1 MNNLQYS
8 AGERNRYFY
17 GKLMTA
23 RDFED
28 EQTYFNDKRRLGNRM
43 LHGTGIVAGLGV
55 LLVDNQTFSLEAG
68 MALDYLGREIVVQDP
83 CVKRISAI
91 RGFDQIQESGDVYL
105 GIAYREELCEG
116 TFSVAGS
123 GEGSGV
129 NQEFNRVQ
137 EGYELFLTTRE
148 PNRAQLGVDSVLYD
162 LCRLYDEGGIRI
174 TLQIPRYVNTD
185 DCFTVRVLFEKRD
198 VSAPVRFSFH
208 LESDMFRGPNGEKFV
223 QVEYVETEVS
233 THKELTLEYTMD
245 CGPVRDD
252 YTQIAV
258 PAESFSLSLGSKQ
271 AEGLEKSF
279 SKAVEVTVRPLRE
292 VVVDAY
298 YTRHFDELLNAK
310 EDQAIYLAKFHIV
323 SGQSAFF
330 IEKVTR
336 NPFRQ
341 YLPNTQLLDLL
352 QTLDRSAGRAEA
364 GQWAARAEEEK
375 RPEAVPA
382 AGRPVA
388 SGVETVVLGVA
399 PKVGRSYF
407 SHEFIHGLGAGSLC
421 VSVAVENAENTGRN
435 DTLVFGDGIFTADEF
450 SLAAPACAVGAM
462 VNVKK
467 GTLQLGLKLLE
478 KTGQQSIRLRWWA
491 WRNEEEQPEKE
502 ELADA
507 VQVIITP
514 NTANLEPLQQIRFTA
529 MVEGSASQEVNWSVV
544 EKNGGSIDRNGLYT
558 APPTEGVFEIRAQ
571 SAKYGN
577 YKASAYVVVSKL

>member
-28 EQTYFNDKRRLGNRM
+28 EQTYFNDKRRLGNRV

-105 GIAYREELCEG
+105 GIAYREEPCEG

-123 GEGSGV
+123 GEGVS
-129 NQEFNRVQ
+129 QEFNRVQ

-148 PNRAQLGVDSVLYD
+148 PNRIQLGVESVLYD
-162 LCRLYDEGGIRI
+162 LCSLYDADGIRI

-185 DCFTVRVLFEKRD
+185 DRFPVKVLFEKRD
-198 VSAPVRFSFH
+198 VSAPVKFSFS
-208 LESDMFRGPNGEKFV
+208 LESDLFRGPNGEKSV
-223 QVEYVETEVS
+223 PVEYVETEVS
-233 THKELTLEYTMD
+233 THKEITLEYTMD

-252 YTQIAV
+252 YTNIVV
-258 PAESFSLSLGSKQ
+258 PAESFTLSLGSK
-271 AEGLEKSF
+271 ETGGLEKPL

-292 VVVDAY
+292 VVMDAY
-298 YTRHFDELLNAK
+298 YTRPFDELLTAK
-310 EDQAIYLAKFHIV
+310 EDQTIYLAKFHIV
-323 SGQSAFF
+323 AGQSTFF

-341 YLPNTQLLDLL
+341 YLPNTQLMDLL
-352 QTLDRSAGRAEA
+352 QTLEPHSSRTSAGQKE
-364 GQWAARAEEEK
+364 
-375 RPEAVPA
+375 PLPA
-382 AGRPVA
+382 AESQAEKSSAGLQQTA
-388 SGVETVVLGVA
+388 GGVETVVLGVA

-407 SHEFIHGLGAGSLC
+407 SHEFIHGLGAGRIC
-421 VSVAVENAENTGRN
+421 VAVAVENAENTGKN
-435 DTLVFGDGIFTADEF
+435 DTLVFGGGVFTAEEF
-450 SLAAPACAVGAM
+450 SLAAPACTVGAM
-462 VNVKK
+462 LNVKK

-478 KTGQQSIRLRWWA
+478 KTAQQSIRLRWWA
-491 WRNEEEQPEKE
+491 WKPEEEQPEKE

-514 NTANLEPLQQIRFTA
+514 NTANLEPLQQVRFTA
-529 MVEGSASQEVNWSVV
+529 IVEGSASQEVNWSVV

-558 APPTEGVFEIRAQ
+558 APAGEGVFEIRAQ
-571 SAKYGN
+571 SAKYGT

>member
-17 GKLMTA
+17 GKLMA
-23 RDFED
+23 VRDFED

-43 LHGTGIVAGLGV
+43 LHGAGVVAGLGV

-91 RGFDQIQESGDVYL
+91 RGFDEIKESGDVYL
-105 GIAYREELCEG
+105 GIAYQEENCEG

-123 GEGSGV
+123 SEGGV
-129 NQEFNRVQ
+129 NQEFNRVR

-148 PNRAQLGVDSVLYD
+148 PNRALLGVDSVLYD
-162 LCRLYDEGGIRI
+162 LCKLYDEGGIVI
-174 TLQIPRYVNTD
+174 TLQVPRYVNTD
-185 DCFTVRVLFEKRD
+185 DRFTVQVLFEKRD
-198 VSAPVRFSFH
+198 VSAPVRFSFQ
-208 LESDMFRGPNGEKFV
+208 LESDMFKGPNGEKFV
-223 QVEYVETEVS
+223 QVEYTETEVT
-233 THKELTLEYTMD
+233 THKEVTLEYTMD

-252 YTQIAV
+252 YTEIRVDA
-258 PAESFSLSLGSKQ
+258 AKFSLSLGSKE
-271 AEGLEKSF
+271 APGLEKSV
-279 SKAVEVTVRPLRE
+279 SKPVEVTNRPLRE
-292 VVVDAY
+292 VVMDAY
-298 YTRHFDELLNAK
+298 YTRHFDELLAAK

-323 SGQSAFF
+323 AGQNAFF
-330 IEKVTR
+330 IERVVR

-341 YLPNTQLLDLL
+341 YLPNTQLLHLL
-352 QTLDRSAGRAEA
+352 QGLERTDPRRQEEREAPGEAAA
-364 GQWAARAEEEK
+364 GQT
-375 RPEAVPA
+375 
-382 AGRPVA
+382 AGALDSLPQSA
-388 SGVETVVLGVA
+388 TGVETVILGVS

-407 SHEFIHGLGAGSLC
+407 SHEFIHGLGAGNLC
-421 VSVAVENAENTGRN
+421 VAVAVENTESVGRN
-435 DTLVFGDGIFTADEF
+435 ETLIFGDGVFTAEEF

-491 WRNEEEQPEKE
+491 WRNPEEQAEKE

-507 VQVIITP
+507 VQVVITP
-514 NTANLEPLQQIRFTA
+514 NTANLEPLQQVRFTA

-558 APPTEGVFEIRAQ
+558 APSTEGVFEIRAQ

>member
-68 MALDYLGREIVVQDP
+68 MALDYLGREIVVADP

-91 RGFDQIQESGDVYL
+91 RGFDQVKESGDVYL
-105 GIAYREELCEG
+105 GIAYKEEPCEG

-123 GEGSGV
+123 GEGVS
-129 NQEFNRVQ
+129 QEFNRVQ

-148 PNRAQLGVDSVLYD
+148 PNRTQLGVDGVLYD
-162 LCRLYDEGGIRI
+162 LCSLYDEGGIRI
-174 TLQIPRYVNTD
+174 ALQIPRYVNTD
-185 DCFTVRVLFEKRD
+185 HRFTVKVLFEKRD
-198 VSAPVRFSFH
+198 VSAPVRFSFQ
-208 LESDMFRGPNGEKFV
+208 LQSDMFRGPNGEKSV
-223 QVEYVETEVS
+223 QVEYIETEVT
-233 THKELTLEYTMD
+233 THKEVALEYTMD
-245 CGPVRDD
+245 CGKVRDD
-252 YTQIAV
+252 YTKILV
-258 PAESFSLSLGSKQ
+258 PAESFSLTLGSRE
-271 AEGLEKSF
+271 ATGLEKSLE
-279 SKAVEVTVRPLRE
+279 KAVEVTVRPLRD
-292 VVVDAY
+292 VVMDAY
-298 YTRHFDELLNAK
+298 YTCHFDELLTAK

-323 SGQSAFF
+323 AGQSAFF
-330 IEKVTR
+330 IEKVVR
-336 NPFRQ
+336 NPFHQ
-341 YLPNTQLLDLL
+341 YLPNVQLLDLL
-352 QTLDRSAGRAEA
+352 QTIEGSGERTSGGQRAPKSDDAAAEKVPQAPQNTAG
-364 GQWAARAEEEK
+364 
-375 RPEAVPA
+375 
-382 AGRPVA
+382 
-388 SGVETVVLGVA
+388 GVETVVLGVA
-399 PKVGRSYF
+399 PKVGRTYF
-407 SHEFIHGLGAGSLC
+407 SHEFIHGLGAGRIC
-421 VSVAVENAENTGRN
+421 VAVAVENTENTGKN
-435 DTLVFGDGIFTADEF
+435 DTLIFGDGVFTAEEF

-478 KTGQQSIRLRWWA
+478 KTGQQNIRLRWWA
-491 WRNEEEQPEKE
+491 WKPEEEPGEKE

-514 NTANLEPLQQIRFTA
+514 NTANLEPLQQVRFTA

-544 EKNGGSIDRNGLYT
+544 EKNGGTIDRNGLYT
-558 APPTEGVFEIRAQ
+558 APTTEGVFEIQAQ

-577 YKASAYVVVSKL
+577 FKASAYVVVSKL

>member
-17 GKLMTA
+17 GKLMTV

-43 LHGTGIVAGLGV
+43 LHGTGVVAGLGV

-68 MALDYLGREIVVQDP
+68 MALDYLGREIVVADP

-91 RGFDQIQESGDVYL
+91 RGFDAIKESGDVYL
-105 GIAYREELCEG
+105 GIAYQEENCEG

-123 GEGSGV
+123 NESGV
-129 NQEFNRVQ
+129 NQEFNRVR

-148 PNRAQLGVDSVLYD
+148 PSRALLGVDSVLYD
-162 LCRLYDEGGIRI
+162 LCRLYDEEGIVI
-174 TLQIPRYVNTD
+174 TLRIPRYVNTD
-185 DCFTVRVLFEKRD
+185 EGLTLQVLFEKRD
-198 VSAPVRFSFH
+198 VSAPVHFSFQ
-208 LESDMFRGPNGEKFV
+208 LESDMFRGRGGEKFV
-223 QVEYVETEVS
+223 QVEYTETEVT
-233 THKELTLEYTMD
+233 THKEVTLEYTMD

-252 YTQIAV
+252 YTEIRVEA
-258 PAESFSLSLGSKQ
+258 AKFSLVLGSKE
-271 AEGLEKSF
+271 APGLEKSV
-279 SKAVEVTVRPLRE
+279 SKSVEVTNRPLRE
-292 VVVDAY
+292 VVMDAY
-298 YTRHFDELLNAK
+298 YTRHFDEMLTAR

-323 SGQSAFF
+323 AGQNAFF
-330 IEKVTR
+330 IERVVR

-341 YLPNTQLLDLL
+341 YLPSTQLLELL
-352 QTLDRSAGRAEA
+352 ERLERAEP
-364 GQWAARAEEEK
+364 QPQTEK
-375 RPEAVPA
+375 TAPENGGTHPGTGAPDL
-382 AGRPVA
+382 PEQMA

-407 SHEFIHGLGAGSLC
+407 SHEFIHGLGAGELC
-421 VSVAVENAENTGRN
+421 VTVAVENTESAGRSE
-435 DTLVFGDGIFTADEF
+435 TLVFGDGVFTAEEF

-478 KTGQQSIRLRWWA
+478 KTAQQSIRLRWWA
-491 WRNEEEQPEKE
+491 WRGRTPQAEKE

-514 NTANLEPLQQIRFTA
+514 NTANLEPLQQVRFTA

>member
-17 GKLMTA
+17 GKLMTV

-28 EQTYFNDKRRLGNRM
+28 EQSYFNDKRRLGNRM
-43 LHGTGIVAGLGV
+43 LHGAGVVAGLGV

-91 RGFDQIQESGDVYL
+91 RGFDQIRESGDVYL
-105 GIAYREELCEG
+105 GIAYQEENCEG
-116 TFSVAGS
+116 TFSVAGA
-123 GEGSGV
+123 GEGGGV
-129 NQEFNRVQ
+129 NQEFNRVR

-148 PNRAQLGVDSVLYD
+148 PNRTLLGVDSVLYD
-162 LCRLYDEGGIRI
+162 LCRLYDEGGVVI
-174 TLQIPRYVNTD
+174 TLQIPRYANTD
-185 DCFTVRVLFEKRD
+185 NRFPVKVLFEKRD
-198 VSAPVRFSFH
+198 VSAPVRFSFQ
-208 LESDMFRGPNGEKFV
+208 LESDMFRGSGGERSV
-223 QVEYVETEVS
+223 QVEYTETEVT
-233 THKELTLEYTMD
+233 THKDLTLEYVMD

-252 YTQIAV
+252 FTEIRV
-258 PAESFSLSLGSKQ
+258 DAEKFSLTLGGKE
-271 AEGLEKSF
+271 APGLEKSL
-279 SKAVEVTVRPLRE
+279 SKSVEVTNRPLRE
-292 VVVDAY
+292 VVLEAY
-298 YTRHFDELLNAK
+298 YTRHFDELLTAK

-323 SGQSAFF
+323 SGQNAFF
-330 IEKVTR
+330 IERVVR

-341 YLPNTQLLDLL
+341 YLPSAQLLDLL
-352 QTLDRSAGRAEA
+352 QGLEKEGGRPQAGQAAPAQAAEQQTAQTSAGGRRA
-364 GQWAARAEEEK
+364 
-375 RPEAVPA
+375 
-382 AGRPVA
+382 A
-388 SGVETVVLGVA
+388 SGVETVILGVS

-407 SHEFIHGLGAGSLC
+407 SHEFIHGLGAGNLC
-421 VSVAVENAENTGRN
+421 VTVAVENAESAGRGEN
-435 DTLVFGDGIFTADEF
+435 LIFGDGVFTAEEF
-450 SLAAPACAVGAM
+450 ALAAPACSVGAR

-478 KTGQQSIRLRWWA
+478 KTGQQSVRLRWWA
-491 WRNEEEQPEKE
+491 WRSEEEQPEKE

-514 NTANLEPLQQIRFTA
+514 NTANLEPLQQVRFTA